1 MTKSRDTAIADLLE
15 QAQNC
20 SDIAA
25 DQREIADSQL
35 ACTQKSA
42 AKQHKNAEKLE
53 LLGEALVDEA
63 AEKMWEGAL
72 NCPSR
77 AAVDKEPHTA

>member
-1 MTKSRDTAIADLLE
+1 MTKTKDAAIADLLE

-25 DQREIADSQL
+25 DQHEIADTQL
-35 ACTQKSA
+35 ASAQKSV

-53 LLGEALVDEA
+53 ILGEELVDEA
-63 AEKMWEGAL
+63 ALKMWEGQIKV
-72 NCPSR
+72 S
-77 AAVDKEPHTA
+77 E

>member
-1 MTKSRDTAIADLLE
+1 MTKTKDAAIADLIE

-25 DQREIADSQL
+25 DQHEIADNQL
-35 ACTQKSA
+35 ASAQKSV

-63 AEKMWEGAL
+63 AEKMGEDEIKV
-72 NCPSR
+72 SQ
-77 AAVDKEPHTA
+77 